1 MGNAWY
7 GYNNLSASTSMYDS
21 QVTNDF
27 LQQI

>member
-1 MGNAWY
+1 MNNAWY
-7 GYNNLSASTSMYDS
+7 GCNNFSGSTSMYDS